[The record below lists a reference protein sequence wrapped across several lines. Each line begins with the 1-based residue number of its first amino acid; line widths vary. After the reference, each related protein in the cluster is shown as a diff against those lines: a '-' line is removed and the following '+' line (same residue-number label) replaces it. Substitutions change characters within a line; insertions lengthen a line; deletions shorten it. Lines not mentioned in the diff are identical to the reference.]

1 MRFFLSQQTLFRA
14 RLHRNYFGELAG
26 VDLLNLQDKQGNA
39 LTLYESDYKKMQA
52 YLKSQQIESFTD
64 LPVIEKLKHL
74 EKANVRV
81 TRYFSEENLKRYE
94 LDIDATLA
102 TNLTDI
108 FCMDGSA
115 LIKGGH
121 QNCLVVLNNRVYIC
135 PKIRCVTGA
144 IDNEVLLSS
153 EHDEAIKRGTIGH
166 SHSSLSSGHEVSFAG
181 SVVQEKDGT
190 WQWNNLSGHYV
201 TDAYQTRALLIVLQD
216 KGMDLSKLMLKTWIL
231 KAMGTIPPVIKEEDY
246 EIFTENAADYM
257 NRMQDAQTRYQV
269 S

>member
-1 MRFFLSQQTLFRA
+1 MRFFFTQQSLFRA

-26 VDLLNLQDKQGNA
+26 VDLLNLKDKQGNV
-39 LTLYESDYKKMQA
+39 LTLYESDYNKMQV

-64 LPVIEKLKHL
+64 LTIIEKLEHL

-94 LDIDATLA
+94 LDVNATLA
-102 TNLTDI
+102 TDLTDI

-121 QNCLVVLNNRVYIC
+121 QNCLVIQDNRIYIC

-144 IDNEVLLSS
+144 IDDEVLLSS
-153 EHDEAIKRGTIGH
+153 EPDVAIKKGTIGH

-181 SVVQEKDGT
+181 SVVHEKDGT

-201 TDAYQTRALLIVLQD
+201 TDAYQMRALVTALQD
-216 KGMDLSKLMLKTWIL
+216 KGMDLSKLTLKIWIL
-231 KAMGTIPPVIKEEDY
+231 KAMGIIPPVIKEEDY

-257 NRMQDAQTRYQV
+257 NRMQDAQIRYQV